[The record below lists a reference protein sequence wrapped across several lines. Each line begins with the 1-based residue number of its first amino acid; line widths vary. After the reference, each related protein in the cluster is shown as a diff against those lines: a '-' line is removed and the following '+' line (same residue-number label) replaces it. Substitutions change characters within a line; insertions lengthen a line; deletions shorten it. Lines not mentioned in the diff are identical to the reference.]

1 MRDIKELQ
9 VWKEECLTSLNF
21 DGMDEFDEE
30 LFLLN
35 NKCENI
41 NKILFTVEDWIVPD
55 TNNALNQLDL
65 LDEDLEFYE

>member
-21 DGMDEFDEE
+21 DDMDEFDEE

-41 NKILFTVEDWIVPD
+41 NKIIFAIEDWIAPEA
-55 TNNALNQLDL
+55 NIAFNQLDQV
-65 LDEDLEFYE
+65 DEDIEFYE

>member
-9 VWKEECLTSLNF
+9 VWKEECLTSLKV

-41 NKILFTVEDWIVPD
+41 NKIIFTLEDWIGH
-55 TNNALNQLDL
+55 NALNHLAQV
-65 LDEDLEFYE
+65 DEDLKFYE

>member
-9 VWKEECLTSLNF
+9 VWKEEYLTSLKV
-21 DGMDEFDEE
+21 DGVDEFDEE

-41 NKILFTVEDWIVPD
+41 NKFLFTLEDWIGPEV
-55 TNNALNQLDL
+55 NNALNHLEQV
-65 LDEDLEFYE
+65 DEDLEFYE

>member
-1 MRDIKELQ
+1 MRGIKELQ

-21 DGMDEFDEE
+21 DDMDEYDEE

-41 NKILFTVEDWIVPD
+41 NKIMFTFEDWITPEA
-55 TNNALNQLDL
+55 NNARIQLDQ

>member
-41 NKILFTVEDWIVPD
+41 NKILFTLEDWIGPEA
-55 TNNALNQLDL
+55 NNALNQA
-65 LDEDLEFYE
+65 DEDLEFYE

>member
-9 VWKEECLTSLNF
+9 VWKEEYLTSLNF

-41 NKILFTVEDWIVPD
+41 NKILFAVEDWIAPD
-55 TNNALNQLDL
+55 ANNVLNQLDL

>member
-21 DGMDEFDEE
+21 DGMDEYDEE

-41 NKILFTVEDWIVPD
+41 NKILFTFEDWITPEA
-55 TNNALNQLDL
+55 NNARIQLDQ

>member
-41 NKILFTVEDWIVPD
+41 NKILFTLEDWIAH
-55 TNNALNQLDL
+55 NALNQLDL
-65 LDEDLEFYE
+65 IDEDLEFYE

>member
-9 VWKEECLTSLNF
+9 VWKEEYLTSLNF

-41 NKILFTVEDWIVPD
+41 NKILFTLEDWIAPEAS
-55 TNNALNQLDL
+55 NALNQLDL
-65 LDEDLEFYE
+65 LDEDLEFYK

>member
-41 NKILFTVEDWIVPD
+41 NKILFAVEDWIAPEA
-55 TNNALNQLDL
+55 NNVLNQLDL

>member
-9 VWKEECLTSLNF
+9 VWKEEYLTSLNF

-41 NKILFTVEDWIVPD
+41 NKILFAVEDWIAHNV
-55 TNNALNQLDL
+55 LNQLDL

>member
-21 DGMDEFDEE
+21 DGMDEYDEE

-41 NKILFTVEDWIVPD
+41 NKILFTFEDWITPEA
-55 TNNALNQLDL
+55 NNARNQ